1 MCDPVTMGVMAVTST
16 FMQYQAAQQQAK
28 AQTQLYNMNKAAAI
42 KSMQSDQT
50 ALGLQAQQ
58 NADAASQQINDR
70 RLEALRQSST
80 ATVAA
85 GEAGVS
91 GFSVER
97 VLRDISG
104 ASSKDVSTIQQNLD
118 WNNQQ
123 IQSQMVGVTND
134 TQSRINSVQ
143 KGVKPSLLGTIF
155 KAGIGGAESYGNA
168 GGTFFGKSF
177 KKT

>member
-1 MCDPVTMGVMAVTST
+1 MCNPAVMGAFAVAST

-42 KSMQSDQT
+42 KSMQADQT

-58 NADAASQQINDR
+58 SADAASQQINDR

-123 IQSQMVGVTND
+123 IQSQMVGVSND

-155 KAGIGGAESYGNA
+155 KAGVSGGEAYASA
-168 GGTFFGKSF
+168 GGTFFGKSL
-177 KKT
+177 KSS